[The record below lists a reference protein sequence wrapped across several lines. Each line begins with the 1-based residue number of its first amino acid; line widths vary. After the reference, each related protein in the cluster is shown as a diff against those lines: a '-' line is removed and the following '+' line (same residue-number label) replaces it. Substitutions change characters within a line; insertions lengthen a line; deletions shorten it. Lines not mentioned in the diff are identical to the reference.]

1 MDDLSWCRAPGT
13 VLQVWSSYG
22 ITTPVDLVSF
32 YVNDEVVRENLVA
45 NGEAPLWAYCGH
57 IVSAPFMDVI
67 GMAEAAASN
76 QRVCPRCY
84 ACLVSEVREA
94 VWTLHF
100 EPELLKD
107 EVAYVDN

>member
-1 MDDLSWCRAPGT
+1 
-13 VLQVWSSYG
+13 
-22 ITTPVDLVSF
+22 
-32 YVNDEVVRENLVA
+32 
-45 NGEAPLWAYCGH
+45 
-57 IVSAPFMDVI
+57 
-67 GMAEAAASN
+67 MAEAAASN

-100 EPELLKD
+100 EPELLKG